1 MFPQLP
7 HVGVGG
13 ISRLGE
19 DQRVTSTE
27 VDKAVIL
34 ADIVFLGLFIYA

>member
-1 MFPQLP
+1 MP
-7 HVGVGG
+7 HVGVGE

-27 VDKAVIL
+27 VDKAVVL
-34 ADIVFLGLFIYA
+34 ADIAFLGLFIDAW